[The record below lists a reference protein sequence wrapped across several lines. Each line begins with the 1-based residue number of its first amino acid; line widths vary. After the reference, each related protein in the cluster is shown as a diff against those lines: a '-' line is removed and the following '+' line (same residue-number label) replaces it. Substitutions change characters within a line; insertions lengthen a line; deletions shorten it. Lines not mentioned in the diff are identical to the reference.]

1 VSSGAP
7 EGQEV
12 AGERVLWRGRA
23 SWRSQA
29 ALLLTGA
36 VLVVVGAALFP
47 PAEATGIPGAIDAP
61 SAIVALGAVA
71 MALAYL
77 TVMFTEYTV
86 TDRGVRAAR
95 GIVARSEAE
104 VRGEWITGTR
114 VSQDVLGRLLG
125 YGDVAVT
132 TAGGTGAVLAGVADP
147 ARVAATVEGVARAAP
162 PYKSTAHA

>member
-1 VSSGAP
+1 VSNGAP
-7 EGQEV
+7 EGQGAV
-12 AGERVLWRGRA
+12 GERVLWRGRA
-23 SWRSQA
+23 SYRSQA
-29 ALLLTGA
+29 ALLLAGA
-36 VLVVVGAALFP
+36 VLVVVGAVLFP
-47 PAEATGIPGAIDAP
+47 PAEATGIPGAVDAP

-77 TVMFTEYTV
+77 TVIFTEYTV
-86 TDRGVRAAR
+86 TDRGVRVAR
-95 GIVARSEAE
+95 GIVTRSEAE

-132 TAGGTGAVLAGVADP
+132 TAGGTGAVLWGVADP

-162 PYKSTAHA
+162 PYKATAHA